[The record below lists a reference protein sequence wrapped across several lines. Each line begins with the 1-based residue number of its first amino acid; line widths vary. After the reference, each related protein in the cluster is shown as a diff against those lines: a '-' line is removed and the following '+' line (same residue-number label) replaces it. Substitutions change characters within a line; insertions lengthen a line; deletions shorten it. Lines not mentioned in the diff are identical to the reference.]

1 MRSPVDQC
9 AELYQSMRVAVAQPR
24 NEGLFK
30 GEPFDEL
37 PSKRMIADLNQ
48 ESGRAGVIYRE
59 IKRRITELV
68 YKPGEKISESRIAE
82 ELGCGRS
89 PVRTAFSRL
98 QNEGWIEISPQSGTF
113 VRGLSQAEIDEIF
126 EARLLLEAYLAG
138 RAAKRM
144 NELEMRRFRRA
155 LAAYGKRVPA
165 DRMDEF
171 LELDLQF
178 HLAIYKA
185 ASNKPLAD
193 VLLNLTD
200 KSRWIRLMRK
210 GSTTRMSDA
219 LGEIRDVLDALEA
232 RDEKAAAAAM
242 HTHIE
247 NMIRQSNQRTQSP
260 PKHKG
265 ANAKTPKNGRV
276 AAPTK

>member
-1 MRSPVDQC
+1 MPSSILPLSGKTTMISHENGRS
-9 AELYQSMRVAVAQPR
+9 
-24 NEGLFK
+24 
-30 GEPFDEL
+30 
-37 PSKRMIADLNQ
+37 
-48 ESGRAGVIYRE
+48 GVIYRE

-68 YKPGEKISESRIAE
+68 YAAGEKISEARIAE
-82 ELGCGRS
+82 ELGCSRS
-89 PVRTAFSRL
+89 PVRTAFVRL

-113 VRGLSQAEIDEIF
+113 VRGLSPEEVDEIF

-144 NELEMRRFRRA
+144 SESDIARFRRA
-155 LAAYGKRVPA
+155 FAAFGKRVPD

-171 LELDLQF
+171 LELDLQV

-185 ASNKPLAD
+185 ASNRPLAE
-193 VLLNLTD
+193 VLVNLTD

-219 LGEIRDVLDALEA
+219 LAEIRAVLDAIER
-232 RDEKAAAAAM
+232 RDERAASVAM

-247 NMIRQSNQRTQSP
+247 NMIRQSSGSQPIR
-260 PKHKG
+260 
-265 ANAKTPKNGRV
+265 TPK
-276 AAPTK
+276 K